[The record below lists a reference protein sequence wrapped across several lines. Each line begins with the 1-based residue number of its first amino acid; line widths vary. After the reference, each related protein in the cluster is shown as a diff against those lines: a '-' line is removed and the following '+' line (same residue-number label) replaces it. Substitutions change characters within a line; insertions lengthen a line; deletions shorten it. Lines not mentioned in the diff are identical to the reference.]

1 MFESPS
7 LEKARREL
15 ERLLQ
20 LPQGYV
26 DPLWMVEK
34 DMAKIKKAADNVL
47 RVVPTPSQAGETLE
61 EYEARMRLA
70 AQRFGKMFWGEKE

>member
-1 MFESPS
+1 MYESPS
-7 LEKARREL
+7 LEQARREI
-15 ERLLQ
+15 ERLLR
-20 LPQGYV
+20 LPVGYV

-47 RVVPTPSQAGETLE
+47 RVIPNPSQVGETLE

-70 AQRFGKMFWGEKE
+70 AQRFAEMFWRRKE